1 MEEEKLKQLLNKLP
15 ERMSEPVRPG
25 FAEDIKAQIPQQLR
39 LHKMGMNTINI
50 IIDLRIS
57 RLAAAAA
64 IIVTIILCA
73 HFFGF
78 RESTGGAIIQAIEY
92 SLVGEQVGRSE
103 MLEDM
108 KVLCEEMVKDG
119 KEVVYYGASVDP
131 ENRFSVLMHWK
142 LPDGRYRVIFSD
154 LSMAT
159 VSSDMLILLQSHM
172 LQERKQK

>member
-1 MEEEKLKQLLNKLP
+1 MEEERLKQLLNKLP

-25 FAEDIKAQIPQQLR
+25 FTEDIKAQIPQQLR
-39 LHKMGMNTINI
+39 LHKMGMDTINI

-73 HFFGF
+73 HFFGL
-78 RESTGGAIIQAIEY
+78 RESTGGEIIQAIEY
-92 SLVGEQVGRSE
+92 SLAGEQAGRSG
-103 MLEDM
+103 MLADM
-108 KVLCEEMVKDG
+108 KVVCEEMVKEG
-119 KEVVYYGASVDP
+119 KEVVYYGASADLA
-131 ENRFSVLMHWK
+131 NRFEVLMYWK
-142 LPDGRYRVIFSD
+142 LPDGKYRVIFSD
-154 LSMAT
+154 LSIAT